1 MAATARQIFI
11 YNFHVS
17 VCNRL
22 GIVQSTVRH
31 KALQGSTS
39 VPSTKGNVIYTGA
52 GPDLRDQTLTTD
64 SLVWAVWEPLRQR
77 GDRGDDAE
85 PGRTSVPYL
94 RGQCPLIDDS
104 FNQVSL
110 TQDDWLEDGQG
121 RIYRVDNPTMSN
133 DLAFWAFSLEFY
145 R

>member
-1 MAATARQIFI
+1 MANARQLLV
-11 YNFHVS
+11 YKFHVS

-22 GIVQSTVRH
+22 GIPQSTVRH
-31 KALQGSTS
+31 KSLQGKLSLPSTS
-39 VPSTKGNVIYTGA
+39 GNIIYTGA
-52 GPDLRDQTLTTD
+52 GPDLRDQTDTVDT
-64 SLVWAVWEPLRQR
+64 LVWAVWEPLRQR

-104 FNQVSL
+104 FNQITL
-110 TQDDWLEDGQG
+110 AQDDWLEDAQN
-121 RIYRVDNPTMSN
+121 RIYRIDNPTMSP